1 MPLYDLS
8 KIVKAGHGHRIR
20 KLIIGNLCPIC
31 TSSDED
37 VVDYVEGFEYYFPDI
52 FQQLV
57 GLQSL
62 DINYSSEYVSQRAL
76 GAAFIDTILEAFE
89 SRPPRLKALSITY
102 NDDSDQ
108 PVTPCLGHERMSRIM
123 PQIRYLRINLSLTR
137 TDGIMLLQYPDEYV
151 SSACQFVNDGR
162 LSAFEFVKYGE
173 NLRGVEL
180 MGLSEVRDV
189 SLSYFHPMAPLQHL
203 VLAYMHVF
211 AQDLLRLLRH
221 YRQTLTIVT
230 LTFIVLH
237 DGTWKEIYEELDS
250 LPSIS
255 QWTVAVCTPSL
266 TAGQECEVRSG
277 PGGEYKRE
285 KVSPSV
291 FHWS

>member
-1 MPLYDLS
+1 MCTAQVILYAAVDRGVKFSPQLLRNLRLVNKDFNRAGTRLLFRYFNATIGRGVSPTMPLYDLS

-37 VVDYVEGFEYYFPDI
+37 VVDYVEGSGYYFPDI

-62 DINYSSEYVSQRAL
+62 DINYSPEYLSQRAL
-76 GAAFIDTILEAFE
+76 GTAFIDTILEAFE
-89 SRPPRLKALSITY
+89 SPPPRLKALSITY

-123 PQIRYLRINLSLTR
+123 PQIGYLRINLSLTR

-151 SSACQFVNDGR
+151 SSACQFVNDGP

-180 MGLSEVRDV
+180 RGS
-189 SLSYFHPMAPLQHL
+189 
-203 VLAYMHVF
+203 
-211 AQDLLRLLRH
+211 
-221 YRQTLTIVT
+221 
-230 LTFIVLH
+230 
-237 DGTWKEIYEELDS
+237 
-250 LPSIS
+250 
-255 QWTVAVCTPSL
+255 
-266 TAGQECEVRSG
+266 VRSG
-277 PGGEYKRE
+277 MC
-285 KVSPSV
+285 
-291 FHWS
+291 H